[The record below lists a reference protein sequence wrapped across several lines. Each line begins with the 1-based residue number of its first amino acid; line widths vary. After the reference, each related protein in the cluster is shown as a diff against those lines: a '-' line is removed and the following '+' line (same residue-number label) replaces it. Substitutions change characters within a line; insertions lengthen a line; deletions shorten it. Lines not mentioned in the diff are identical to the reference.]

1 MKPFSEHARFEQ
13 NNGSDQFYATG
24 SSPSIGDGSFDSAL
38 SNKAQIRVSFA
49 VKTNIEMLPNTSS
62 IYYFNPNKNQWSLP
76 ANSISDHVGL
86 FDKHSV
92 PTAAD
97 DSVNANQGSFI
108 TEDQKGFTST
118 GNPIISG
125 SLDLRRHVETGT
137 DEGNYSD
144 PLVGHLEFGGSY
156 LKNENLD
163 PLPQLIINGLTKEY
177 PKSIQRNADYDSNG
191 MSFELNIDAPFLIEK
206 VVIEVPM
213 TFGPS
218 WFRDKTVSTVIFDTG
233 LIYDYAVTDP
243 IGINTAGYSNFYFDS
258 AGPALTFSLFSEK
271 NYGLTKIR
279 DLITNSTVTNSND
292 ATSNIRVKT
301 IPNTSPPATTEFA
314 LSPTLILCE
323 SYFSPDTVVSPTNTI
338 GSNEF
343 FTGSIVI
350 KSTPSIS
357 NGISKIYLLNST
369 ITDITS
375 AVPDFSPAFMTAAEA
390 TIFYRDFFATE
401 YLTKLS
407 IIQSDKNKL
416 RNGESLFLDTINAF
430 GRGMTGFNPS
440 GGSIFGGEYVTNQ
453 VVSRKDKSIK
463 NPFFLENAAD
473 IEDVI
478 NKLIVVVGDRIAY
491 AISQG
496 WITYYLANFLIVA
509 PLDFTSKKN
518 SPYLI
523 NPGEKLILA
532 ASKTR
537 PAFETVKLKV
547 MDTAPGSPSDP
558 STGTCLLLSSSTLY
572 DVDYGGPAR
581 GHDVCFN
588 TGSINITFYGSYVK
602 EGSEFIP

>member
-13 NNGSDQFYATG
+13 NNGSDPFYATG

-49 VKTNIEMLPNTSS
+49 VKTKIAMLPNTSS
-62 IYYFNPNKNQWSLP
+62 IYYFNPAKSQWSLP

-92 PTAAD
+92 YTSATDPANTTA
-97 DSVNANQGSFI
+97 GSYI

-125 SLDLRRHVETGT
+125 SLDTRRHVESGT

-144 PLVGHLEFGGSY
+144 SLIGHLELGGSY

-163 PLPQLIINGLTKEY
+163 PLPQLIINGLTKDY

-191 MSFELNIDAPFLIEK
+191 MSFELDIDAPFLIEK
-206 VVIEVPM
+206 VVIEAPM

-218 WFRDKTVSTVIFDTG
+218 WFRDKTVSTAMFDTG
-233 LIYDYAVTDP
+233 IIYDYAVTDP
-243 IGINTAGYSNFYFDS
+243 IGINTLSYSNYYFDS

-292 ATSNIRVKT
+292 ATTSIRVKT
-301 IPNTSPPATTEFA
+301 IPGTLLSGVPWYA
-314 LSPTLILCE
+314 LDPSLILCE

-357 NGISKIYLLNST
+357 NGISKVLLINST
-369 ITDITS
+369 ITDIVS
-375 AVPDFSPAFMTAAEA
+375 AVSNFSPAFMTAAEA
-390 TIFYRDFFATE
+390 EIFYRAFFATE
-401 YLTKLS
+401 YINNMS
-407 IIQSDKNKL
+407 IVQSDKNKL
-416 RNGESLFLDTINAF
+416 RNGESLYIDTINAF

-463 NPFFLENAAD
+463 NPFFLENASD
-473 IEDVI
+473 IDDVI
-478 NKLIVVVGDRIAY
+478 NKLVVVVGDRITY

-496 WITYYLANFLIVA
+496 WATYYLANFLIVA

-547 MDTAPGSPSDP
+547 MDAAPGSPSDP
-558 STGTCLLLSSSTLY
+558 STGACLLLSSSTLY

-602 EGSEFIP
+602 EGSSFVP

>member
-13 NNGSDQFYATG
+13 NNGSDPFYATG

-49 VKTNIEMLPNTSS
+49 VKTKIEMLPNTSS

-92 PTAAD
+92 YTNIFGAD
-97 DSVNANQGSFI
+97 PPDTTPGSVL
-108 TEDQKGFTST
+108 TEDQKGFTSV

-125 SLDLRRHVETGT
+125 SLDMRRHVETGT

-144 PLVGHLEFGGSY
+144 PLIGHVELGGVY
-156 LKNENLD
+156 LINENLD

-191 MSFELNIDAPFLIEK
+191 MTFELNIDAPFLIEK

-218 WFRDKTVSTVIFDTG
+218 WFRDKTVSTAMFDTG
-233 LIYDYAVTDP
+233 IIYEYAITNP
-243 IGINTAGYSNFYFDS
+243 IGTYTLPYSNYILDS

-292 ATSNIRVKT
+292 ATPGIRVKT
-301 IPNTSPPATTEFA
+301 IPDTNMSGTPETTLA
-314 LSPTLILCE
+314 PTLILRE
-323 SYFSPDTVVSPTNTI
+323 SYFSPDSVVSPTNTI

-357 NGISKIYLLNST
+357 NGISKLFLINSI
-369 ITDITS
+369 ITDIAS
-375 AVPDFSPAFMTAAEA
+375 ASPGFIPAYMISDEA
-390 TIFYRDFFATE
+390 LFYYRNFFGSE
-401 YLTKLS
+401 YLDNVQNELT
-407 IIQSDKNKL
+407 I
-416 RNGESLFLDTINAF
+416 GESLYIDTINAF